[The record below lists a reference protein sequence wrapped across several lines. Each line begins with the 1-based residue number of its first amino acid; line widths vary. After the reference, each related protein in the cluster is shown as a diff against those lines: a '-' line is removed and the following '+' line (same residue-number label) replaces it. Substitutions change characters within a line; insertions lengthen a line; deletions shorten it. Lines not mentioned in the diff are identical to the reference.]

1 MLEHLPKRF
10 DLTRLVVVVDCGL
23 LSLDNIAQIRALA
36 LEKQRQV
43 DFRTK
48 NSHAC
53 ADLLSGVAAASFV
66 AAKAPAC
73 AIPL

>member
-10 DLTRLVVVVDCGL
+10 DLARLVVVADRGL
-23 LSLDNIAQIRALA
+23 LSLDNIAQMRALA
-36 LEKQRQV
+36 LEKQRQG
-43 DFRTK
+43 DFGTK

-66 AAKAPAC
+66 AAKVPAR
-73 AIPL
+73 AISL